1 MLDGTVDTNRGKGG
15 RSRGLKVESS
25 EIEEDRYVFSGSATR
40 TCQREYTP
48 AAREY
53 RYIYTRVAS
62 TRTHLSTRESAYTHT
77 SSRTFILAVSP
88 CAQKRSGRR
97 SLSEYFPSNLIS
109 PGGAQYAR
117 YLARPE
123 DERGDSD
130 GKRGRGCIADI
141 TMRGGFS
148 RGRLEVCFAR
158 GRNRNV
164 GKFFLDSPLL
174 SRHAP
179 PFTGIV

>member
-1 MLDGTVDTNRGKGG
+1 MPTRIYPGRESTDTYIHASLLHVRIYLRVNPH
-15 RSRGLKVESS
+15 
-25 EIEEDRYVFSGSATR
+25 TR
-40 TCQREYTP
+40 TR
-48 AAREY
+48 A
-53 RYIYTRVAS
+53 
-62 TRTHLSTRESAYTHT
+62 LAYLY
-77 SSRTFILAVSP
+77 SCCLSP

-130 GKRGRGCIADI
+130 GKKGRGCIADI

-179 PFTGIV
+179 PFTADSLSVRVIENSRILRYAMSLREIARVSATLSLPPFCL